1 MEADLPGGTGRA
13 GKQEE
18 TYVTSTLNYMSARSA
33 RQAFSGRAVDDL
45 AVIIQ
50 IRWLIENSG
59 YDDTAAMLAWFD
71 HHTDLPMIYAE
82 AGIDL
87 GLAERAKAKQEPA
100 S

>member
-1 MEADLPGGTGRA
+1 M
-13 GKQEE
+13 
-18 TYVTSTLNYMSARSA
+18 TSTLNYMSARSA

>member
-1 MEADLPGGTGRA
+1 
-13 GKQEE
+13 
-18 TYVTSTLNYMSARSA
+18 VTSTLNYMSARSGA
-33 RQAFSGRAVDDL
+33 TPRQAFSGRAVDDL